1 LGELDEARA
10 GCGRRQAAPDRTQLE
25 KPAPGEL
32 TALRVVSIV
41 MRTLTIP
48 HRSLGIGSGSGHR
61 ERAAAV
67 LLGILGRGAHELT
80 NAG

>member
-1 LGELDEARA
+1 LDEARA
-10 GCGRRQAAPDRTQLE
+10 GCDRRQAAPDRPQLE

-48 HRSLGIGSGSGHR
+48 HRSLGTASGSGHR
-61 ERAAAV
+61 KRAAAV
-67 LLGILGRGAHELT
+67 LLGIPGRGAHELT
-80 NAG
+80 SAG